1 MTQPELLLRYLQAD
15 GATIT
20 TYEAYDKLQITQLG
34 RVIDDLQ
41 KLGHS
46 FNKVVEEHNGKHYKR
61 YSLRRADEQ
70 IQLQI

>member
-1 MTQPELLLRYLQAD
+1 MTQPELLLRYLQTE

-20 TYEAYDKLQITQLG
+20 TYEAYAKLQITQLG

-41 KLGHS
+41 KLGFK
-46 FNKVVEEHNGKHYKR
+46 FNKVVEEHNGKHFKR
-61 YSLRRADEQ
+61 YSLHRAGEQ